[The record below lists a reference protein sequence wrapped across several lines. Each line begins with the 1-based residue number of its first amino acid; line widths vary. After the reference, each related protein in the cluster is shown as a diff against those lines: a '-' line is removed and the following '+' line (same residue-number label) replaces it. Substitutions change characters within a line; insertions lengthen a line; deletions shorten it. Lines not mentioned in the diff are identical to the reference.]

1 MNNLII
7 GEKLHLPTRDGKG
20 TRHDRQPADHRDC
33 QRIDAMDAYLNL
45 MAENP
50 HLQEKKFEKIF
61 CYHVDETVKE
71 NGGTVN

>member
-1 MNNLII
+1 MIDSLQTI
-7 GEKLHLPTRDGKG
+7 GTARG
-20 TRHDRQPADHRDC
+20 T
-33 QRIDAMDAYLNL
+33 DAMDAYLNL

-61 CYHVDETVKE
+61 CYDVDETVKE